1 MNKILK
7 PGYINIA
14 LHILIWSTILL
25 LPYLVSSSDNDYKIG
40 SMPGL
45 FFTITGLIH
54 MIIFYGNAFYLL
66 PKLFNRRY
74 WWLYI
79 LISILLIMGS
89 FQLKYQIMATW
100 FPDVLKDKAVYR
112 FVFGP
117 SVGVFI
123 ISVVYRKVIDKI
135 RFEKEQKE
143 KQAEQLS
150 IELKFL
156 RSQISP
162 HFIFNVMTN
171 MVSLARQKSDL
182 LEPSLIRL
190 SELLRYMLYETE
202 KDRFPVEAEID
213 YLKNYIAL
221 QQLRFGDDVHLKM
234 DFQMGDTNC
243 YIEPMLLIPF
253 VENAFKHGVGL
264 VKDPVISILLR
275 VKEGHLLFRITNN
288 YNRQD
293 ISKDSSSG
301 IGLVNIK
308 KRLNLLY
315 AGRYKLVINDDNNI
329 YSVELNL
336 DLA

>member
-1 MNKILK
+1 M
-7 PGYINIA
+7 
-14 LHILIWSTILL
+14 L
-25 LPYLVSSSDNDYKIG
+25 LPYVVSSSANDYKIG

-54 MIIFYGNAFYLL
+54 IVIFYGNAFYLL

-79 LISILLIMGS
+79 LLSILLIMGS
-89 FQLKYQIMATW
+89 FQLKYHILAAW
-100 FPDVLKDKAVYR
+100 FPDVLNDKAAYR
-112 FVFGP
+112 FVFAP
-117 SVGVFI
+117 SVGIFI
-123 ISVVYRKVIDKI
+123 ISIVYRKVIDKI

-143 KQAEQLS
+143 RQAEQLS
-150 IELKFL
+150 TELKFL

-162 HFIFNVMTN
+162 HFIFNIMTN
-171 MVSLARQKSDL
+171 LVSLARQKSDL
-182 LEPSLIRL
+182 LEPSLIKL
-190 SELLRYMLYETE
+190 SELLRYMLYETG
-202 KDRFPVEAEID
+202 KDKFPVEAEID

-221 QQLRFGDDVHLKM
+221 QQLRFGDDVDLKM
-234 DFQMGDTNC
+234 DFQIADTNC
-243 YIEPMLLIPF
+243 FIEPMLLIPF
-253 VENAFKHGVGL
+253 VENAFKHGIGL

-293 ISKDSSSG
+293 LSKDNSSG

-315 AGRYKLVINDDNNI
+315 AGRYKLVIDDQHNN
-329 YSVELNL
+329 YSVTLNL